1 MVDVRL
7 QQYIQEQLNK
17 GYSKEQIQE
26 TLVHSGYSMQ
36 DITAARPHHSK
47 ILVIAIL
54 LTISLAVV
62 LSVLF
67 LLSTETMV
75 SDTLTGDLRIETSNI
90 RSGEPLYFTITL
102 SNPPVRVRYSIFD
115 SSGREVTSKEEY
127 VETST
132 AHDSIVLSYSL
143 PRGDYRLVAT
153 ATNTEL
159 SASFAITGQGSLFR
173 LVDVRDV
180 EPLKN
185 ISNIAQKNADE
196 ASALCSGFTDNVLAD
211 ECFLDAALS
220 TDNDSFCTSIRRAQ
234 QKDSCYFNIVFS
246 TRRLEL
252 CNLIQNKD
260 LVATCGNL

>member
-17 GYSKEQIQE
+17 GYTKEQIQE

-36 DITAARPHHSK
+36 DITSARPHHSK
-47 ILVIAIL
+47 IIVIAIL
-54 LTISLAVV
+54 VGVSIAIVLA
-62 LSVLF
+62 VLF
-67 LLSTETMV
+67 LLRTETSL
-75 SDTLTGDLRIETSNI
+75 SDTLTGELRIDSSTV

-102 SNPPVRVRYSIFD
+102 SNPSVRVRYSVFD

-127 VETST
+127 VETSL

-173 LVDVRDV
+173 LVDVREV

-185 ISNIAQKNADE
+185 ISDIAQKNADE
-196 ASALCSGFTDNVLAD
+196 ASVLCSSFTDNVLAD

-252 CNLIQNKD
+252 CSFIQNND
-260 LVATCGNL
+260 LGATCG